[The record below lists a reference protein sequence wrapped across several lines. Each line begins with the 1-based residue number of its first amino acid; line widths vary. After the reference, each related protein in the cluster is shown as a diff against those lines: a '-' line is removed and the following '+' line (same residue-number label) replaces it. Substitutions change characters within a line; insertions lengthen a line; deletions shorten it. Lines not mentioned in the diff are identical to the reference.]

1 LQLIQKLK
9 LVRSAVLLL
18 TIFILSGNLFSQN
31 LVPNS
36 SFEETNKLPNIWARK
51 VKEFNNAVDAWS
63 TPTATI
69 PDVISTLV
77 EERFWANPNNKKQS
91 LGKQMPRT
99 GNTMIGIRTFGEGD
113 DGAVA
118 CWHEYIQV
126 KLIKALEPEKEYY
139 VEFWVAD
146 AVRGIKSSN
155 NIGVLFTQ
163 YAFET
168 GNRLPLYFTPHINEC
183 KIIKSLEW
191 YKMSGFYKP
200 DSVKNYIIIG
210 NFYPDVQSKAVK
222 VSGIIQG
229 AYYYIDDVLIRE
241 KQGEDKA
248 TGCPPEEVII
258 PPEKKPDIED
268 EPDVS
273 TSKQELSQINY
284 QIGEIVK
291 LDNIFFKTD
300 KSKLLPESITELDK
314 LVQLMNENSN
324 LKIEIN
330 GHTDNVGTDEY
341 NLKLSKARAKAVV
354 DYLIEKTISNTRLS
368 YNGFGSNKPIAT
380 NKTEE
385 GRALNRRVEFKVLNK

>member
-1 LQLIQKLK
+1 MRN
-9 LVRSAVLLL
+9 VVLLL
-18 TIFILSGNLFSQN
+18 IIFILCNNLFSQN
-31 LVPNS
+31 LIPNP
-36 SFEETNKLPNIWARK
+36 SFEETNKLPNIWTRK
-51 VKEFNNAVDAWS
+51 VKEFNNAVEAWS

-77 EERFWANPNNKKQS
+77 EERFWANPTNKKQS

-126 KLIKALEPEKEYY
+126 ELIKALESGKEYY

-146 AVRGIKSSN
+146 AVRGIRSSN
-155 NIGVLFTQ
+155 NIGALFTQ

-183 KIIKSLEW
+183 KIIKTLEW
-191 YKMSGFYKP
+191 YKISGFYKP
-200 DSVKNYIIIG
+200 DSVKNHIIIG
-210 NFYPDVQSKAVK
+210 NFYPDIQSKADK
-222 VSGIIQG
+222 VSGVIQG
-229 AYYYIDDVLIRE
+229 AYYYIDDVLVRE

-248 TGCPPEEVII
+248 TGCSPVDVII
-258 PPEKKPDIED
+258 PTEKIPEIENK
-268 EPDVS
+268 PDVS
-273 TSKQELSQINY
+273 TSELELSQIDY
-284 QIGEIVK
+284 QIGETVK

-300 KSKLLPESITELDK
+300 KSKLLTESITELDK
-314 LVQLMNENSN
+314 LVQLMKDNNN

-368 YNGFGSNKPIAT
+368 YNGFGNNKPIAT

-385 GRALNRRVEFKVLNK
+385 GRALNRRVEFKVISVHP